1 MGVKGLKTSV
11 SWLEADKWYVASYKA
26 TSKELNSG
34 QLRPNPVRSR
44 VKGLNSGPLDYKP
57 ILFIMIFWAFDV
69 GQIVQFFITNFKQGK
84 HWAVSVGKWNNCL
97 VAGISNMVINIVE
110 YIAITNFGKGMFR
123 ASIKYQIFQ
132 ICWSCFPPYFMLWL
146 ITNQCFQTTFICK
159 IHRHILLFTLIG
171 PWACFH
177 LNQWTK

>member
-1 MGVKGLKTSV
+1 MVGGRQVTGSFIQ
-11 SWLEADKWYVASYKA
+11 SYKQGVELRTTETKSSEKQSEGPGFR
-26 TSKELNSG
+26 TSRLE
-34 QLRPNPVRSR
+34 
-44 VKGLNSGPLDYKP
+44 
-57 ILFIMIFWAFDV
+57 FD
-69 GQIVQFFITNFKQGK
+69 VQFFITNFKQGK

-97 VAGISNMVINIVE
+97 VAGISNMVIKIVE

-132 ICWSCFPPYFMLWL
+132 ICWSCFPPYFVLWL

-159 IHRHILLFTLIG
+159 IHRHILLLQSVYLIFKIG
-171 PWACFH
+171 PWACFY